1 MPYVS
6 LGDVRTWY
14 AEDGAGDALVLL
26 HPGSADS
33 RAFEMTNLA
42 GLAGR
47 FHTYRYD
54 RRAHGRTAD
63 TGGPISY
70 ETMAD
75 DAIAFLE
82 TVVGGPAYL
91 LGHSDGAPV
100 ALLVA
105 AKRPDLVRRMVFA
118 SGVFH
123 HDGWRPGIL
132 DLDEESY
139 AFLKDWYGEVSP
151 DGIEHFDDV
160 FARLDHTHRTGPTL
174 TTADLATI
182 TTPTLLMFADGDEV
196 EPAHLH
202 AMHEAMPDAQLAV
215 VPGTSH
221 GLLGD
226 KPDLCNRLIIDFLN
240 SPTG

>member
-6 LGDVRTWY
+6 LDELSTWY
-14 AEDGAGDALVLL
+14 AEDGEGDALVLF

-42 GLAGR
+42 GLAER

-63 TGGPISY
+63 PGGPISY

-75 DAIAFLE
+75 DAIVFLE
-82 TVVGGPAYL
+82 TVVGGPAHL

-105 AKRPDLVRRMVFA
+105 ARRPDLVRRMVFA

-139 AFLKDWYGEVSP
+139 TFLKDWYGEVSP
-151 DGIEHFDDV
+151 DGTGHFDDV

-182 TTPTLLMFADGDEV
+182 TTPTLLMFADDDEI

-226 KPDLCNRLIIDFLN
+226 KPDLCNRLIIDFLDI
-240 SPTG
+240 PTR